1 MGNRDPGFLGG
12 PEALEPISLVE
23 TARLADQLKRLLLAA
38 LDAASGLERVDHASA
53 DAVEA
58 RVALA
63 VCARSLAELSFAAE
77 ALFPTTVPPLAFEP
91 AAVGAL
97 PAGLPIAERAGFLL
111 EQVIAPVEEIRAT
124 VRARARRY
132 QDQNLASFLDD
143 AGGVISE
150 CRELLKPVTKI

>member
-1 MGNRDPGFLGG
+1 MRSRDSGLMDG

-38 LDAASGLERVDHASA
+38 LDVASGLERVDHASA
-53 DAVEA
+53 EAVEA

-77 ALFPTTVPPLAFEP
+77 ELFPTTVPPLAFEP

-111 EQVIAPVEEIRAT
+111 EQVIGPMEEIRAT
-124 VRARARRY
+124 VMARARRY
-132 QDQNLASFLDD
+132 QDHNLASFLSD
-143 AGGVISE
+143 AGGAISE